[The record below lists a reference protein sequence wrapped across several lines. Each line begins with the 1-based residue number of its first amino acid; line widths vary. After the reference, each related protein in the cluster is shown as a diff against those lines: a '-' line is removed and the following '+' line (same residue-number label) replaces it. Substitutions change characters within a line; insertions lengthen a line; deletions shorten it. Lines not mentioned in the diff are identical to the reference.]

1 MMMSFQFKLRRGE
14 NYRAIQPRKMGSKCI
29 ASISKPNT
37 TAQAAIQPSTSEIL
51 GLSLLFMI
59 DLSELRGYR

>member
-1 MMMSFQFKLRRGE
+1 MSFQFKLREGE

-51 GLSLLFMI
+51 GLSLFMI
-59 DLSELRGYR
+59 CFLS